1 MGDIKKIQ
9 FTASFDEYADKNE
22 LEGQNRKMMDLA
34 IEARDRSYSPYSQF
48 SVGASV
54 LLENGEIVT
63 GNNQENAAYP
73 SGMCAERVAIWTA
86 SAMYPDVRVIKLAL
100 SGRSK
105 LRLVE
110 TPVSPCGACRQV
122 LSEYESKQGSNI
134 EIYFTGETGKV
145 IKTDSVRDLL
155 PFSFDG
161 SLV

>member
-1 MGDIKKIQ
+1 MKNIQ
-9 FTASFDEYADKNE
+9 FSASFEEYSDKEDLEASDKE
-22 LEGQNRKMMDLA
+22 LMDMA
-34 IEARDRSYSPYSQF
+34 MEARDRSYSPYSQF
-48 SVGASV
+48 SVGAAV
-54 LLENGEIVT
+54 LLENGKIVT

-86 SAMYPDVRVIKLAL
+86 SAMYPGIRVLKLLL
-100 SGRSK
+100 SGKSK

-122 LSEYESKQGSNI
+122 LSEYESKQDSKI

-145 IKTDSVRDLL
+145 IKTKSVRDLL

>member
-1 MGDIKKIQ
+1 MKKIQ
-9 FTASFDEYADKNE
+9 FTASFEQYADKND
-22 LEGQNRKMMDLA
+22 LDALDKNMMNLA
-34 IEARDRSYSPYSQF
+34 IKARDRSYSPYSQF
-48 SVGASV
+48 SVGAAV

-86 SAMYPDVRVIKLAL
+86 SAMYPDVKVLKLVL
-100 SGRSK
+100 SGKSK

-122 LSEYESKQGSNI
+122 LSEYESKQNSYI

-145 IKTDSVRDLL
+145 IKTSSVKDLL

>member
-1 MGDIKKIQ
+1 MKKIQ
-9 FTASFDEYADKNE
+9 FSASFEQYADKDD
-22 LEGQNRKMMDLA
+22 LDTFDKKMMDLA

-48 SVGASV
+48 SVGAAV

-86 SAMYPDVRVIKLAL
+86 SAMYPDVKVLKLAL
-100 SGRSK
+100 SGKSK

-122 LSEYESKQGSNI
+122 LSEYESKQNSDI

-145 IKTDSVRDLL
+145 IKTTSVRNLL

>member
-1 MGDIKKIQ
+1 MGDIKKVQ
-9 FTASFDEYADKNE
+9 FTASFEQYADKDNLE
-22 LEGQNRKMMDLA
+22 LSDKKLMDLA
-34 IEARDRSYSPYSQF
+34 IEARNRSYSPYSQF
-48 SVGASV
+48 CVGAAV
-54 LLENGEIVT
+54 LLENGEIIT

-86 SAMYPDVRVIKLAL
+86 SAMYPDVKVLKLAL
-100 SGRSK
+100 SGKSK

-134 EIYFTGETGKV
+134 ELYFTGEIGKV
-145 IKTDSVRDLL
+145 IKTDSVKDLL

>member
-1 MGDIKKIQ
+1 MKKIQ
-9 FTASFDEYADKNE
+9 FSASFEQYADKDD
-22 LEGQNRKMMDLA
+22 LEISDKKMMDLA

-48 SVGASV
+48 SVGAAV
-54 LLENGEIVT
+54 LLENGEIIT

-86 SAMYPDVRVIKLAL
+86 SALYPDVKVIKLVL
-100 SGRSK
+100 SGKSK
-105 LRLVE
+105 LRMVQ
-110 TPVSPCGACRQV
+110 TPVSPCGGCRQV
-122 LSEYESKQGSNI
+122 LSEYESKQKSDI

-145 IKTDSVRDLL
+145 IKTSSVKDLL

>member
-1 MGDIKKIQ
+1 MKKIQ
-9 FTASFDEYADKNE
+9 FAASFEQYDDKDDLGASDKN
-22 LEGQNRKMMDLA
+22 MMNMA
-34 IEARDRSYSPYSQF
+34 IKARDRSYSPYSQF
-48 SVGASV
+48 SVGAAV

-86 SAMYPDVRVIKLAL
+86 SAMYPDVKVLKLAL
-100 SGRSK
+100 SGKSK

-122 LSEYESKQGSNI
+122 LSEYEAKQNSNI

-145 IKTDSVRDLL
+145 IKTSSVKDLL

>member
-1 MGDIKKIQ
+1 MKEIQFSANYIEYDDKNDLDSDNKKIM
-9 FTASFDEYADKNE
+9 N
-22 LEGQNRKMMDLA
+22 LA
-34 IEARDRSYSPYSQF
+34 IDARDRSYSPYSQF
-48 SVGASV
+48 SVGAAV

-86 SAMYPDVRVIKLAL
+86 SALYPNVKVLKLAL
-100 SGRSK
+100 SGKSK
-105 LRLVE
+105 LKLVN

-122 LSEYESKQGSNI
+122 LSEYETKQNSNI
-134 EIYFTGETGKV
+134 EIYFTGEAGKV
-145 IKTDSVRDLL
+145 IKTDSVKDLL

>member
-1 MGDIKKIQ
+1 MKKIQ
-9 FTASFDEYADKNE
+9 FSASFEQYADKDD
-22 LEGQNRKMMDLA
+22 LDAFDKKMMDLA

-48 SVGASV
+48 SVGAAV
-54 LLENGEIVT
+54 LLENGEIIT

-86 SAMYPDVRVIKLAL
+86 SAMYPDVKVIKLAL
-100 SGRSK
+100 SGKSK

-122 LSEYESKQGSNI
+122 LGEYESKQNSNI

-145 IKTDSVRDLL
+145 IKTTSVKNLL